1 MSEDRGGLGNTWLG
15 RIMRGLIKLGLSG
28 FIMGS
33 VSGINIPDLNLSGSI
48 ISGALFK
55 ALLEFAI
62 PIALIISA
70 MRDFGINL

>member
-1 MSEDRGGLGNTWLG
+1 MSEDKGGLGNTWLG